1 MSTELL
7 DTIHSPA
14 DVKRLSLEEKKVLC
28 EEIRHKIIDTVSNNG
43 GHLASNLG
51 VVELTVAIHSVFDS
65 PRDSIIFDVGH
76 QCYTHKLLT
85 GRGELFSTLRQ
96 AEGLSGFMKP
106 SESPHD
112 PVITGH
118 SSTSIS
124 AALGI
129 AKGNALRGIEAKSV
143 AVIGDGAM
151 TGGMAFEALNN
162 AGSAKDNLVII
173 LNDNK
178 MSIGR
183 NVGGFSRHLT
193 VMRTRPSYYRF
204 KRLVDRTV
212 ARIPKIG
219 APLHN
224 AIVHSKTALKN
235 AIYHSNMFEDL
246 GIHYYGPIDGHDLER
261 LLFVMEMAKNESRPV
276 LVHTITIKGKGYA
289 HAEKKPKDF
298 HGVSAFDP
306 VAGCP
311 AKGGRGFSDVFG
323 EEMCA
328 LAEKDARICAITAA
342 MCSGTGLSRFEENF
356 KNRFF
361 DVGIA
366 EQHAVTF
373 AAGLAKSGMIPVFA
387 VYSSFL
393 QRSFD
398 QIIHDAAIGHMH
410 IVLAVDRAGIVG
422 EDGETHQ
429 GLFDAGF
436 LSAIPGVTVFSPA
449 TFDELRVCLRRAAL
463 EESGVAAVR
472 YPRGGERVL
481 PPGLSDGERDLLLF
495 GEKRADLLFVTYGRE
510 AAECLQAAERLRQ
523 EGYSVGLLKLLKIAP
538 LPPDVSS
545 LCKQCRAILFAE
557 EGERSGGIG
566 EHLAARLL
574 EEGWQGR
581 FVHMA
586 VPDTFVSEGKV
597 EDGIARCG
605 LDAASLTARA
615 KEILESEMNGNG

>member
-1 MSTELL
+1 MSTGLL
-7 DTIHSPA
+7 ETIHSPA
-14 DVKRLSLEEKKVLC
+14 DLKRLSLEEKKTLC
-28 EEIRHKIIDTVSNNG
+28 EEIRNKIITTVSNNG

-65 PRDSIIFDVGH
+65 PKDSIIFDVGH

-85 GRGELFSTLRQ
+85 GRGALFDTLRQ

-112 PVITGH
+112 PIITGH
-118 SSTSIS
+118 SSNSIS

-129 AKGNALRGIEAKSV
+129 AKGNTIRGINAKTI

-162 AGSAKDNLVII
+162 AGHAKDNLVII

-183 NVGGFSRHLT
+183 NVGGFPRHLT

-204 KRLVDRTV
+204 KRLVDRTI

-219 APLHN
+219 KPLRG
-224 AIVHSKTALKN
+224 AIVNSKTALKN

-261 LLFVMEMAKNESRPV
+261 LLFAMEVAKNESRPV
-276 LVHTITIKGKGYA
+276 LIHVITTKGKGYTY
-289 HAEKKPKDF
+289 AEKNPKDF

-306 VAGCP
+306 AAGCP
-311 AKGGRGFSDVFG
+311 AKGGRSFSDVFG

-328 LAEKDARICAITAA
+328 LAKEDARICAITAA
-342 MCSGTGLSRFEENF
+342 MCSGTGLSAFEENY

-373 AAGLAKSGMIPVFA
+373 AAGLAKAGLIPVFA

-393 QRSFD
+393 QRGFD
-398 QIIHDAAIGHMH
+398 QIIHDAAIGHVH

-436 LSAIPGVTVFSPA
+436 LSAIPGVTVYSPA
-449 TFDELRVCLRRAAL
+449 SFEEQRACLRRAAL
-463 EESGVAAVR
+463 EEPGVVAVR
-472 YPRGGERVL
+472 YPRGGEPAL
-481 PPGLSDGERDLLLF
+481 PPALSDGSRDFLPS
-495 GEKRADLLFVTYGRE
+495 GAEKGDLLFVTYGRE
-510 AAECLQAAERLRQ
+510 TAECLRAAEQLRQ
-523 EGYSVGLLKLLKIAP
+523 KGCTAGLLKLLKIAP
-538 LPPDVSS
+538 LPPEV
-545 LCKQCRAILFAE
+545 LEVCKPYKAILFAE

-574 EEGWQGR
+574 EAGWQGR
-581 FVHMA
+581 FLHMA
-586 VPDTFVSEGKV
+586 VPDTFVSEGTV
-597 EDGIARCG
+597 AGGIARCG
-605 LDAASLTARA
+605 LDADSLAA
-615 KEILESEMNGNG
+615 AAEQFLKNEVKGNG

>member
-1 MSTELL
+1 MSLL
-7 DTIHSPA
+7 ETIHSPG
-14 DVKRLSLEEKKVLC
+14 DVKRLSLEEKKILC
-28 EEIRHKIIDTVSNNG
+28 EEIRNKIIATVSNNG

-65 PRDSIIFDVGH
+65 PKDSIIFDVGH

-85 GRGELFSTLRQ
+85 GRSDLFDTLRQ
-96 AEGLSGFMKP
+96 EEGLSGFMKP

-118 SSTSIS
+118 SSSSIS

-129 AKGNALRGIEAKSV
+129 AKGNTLRGVDAKSV

-162 AGSAKDNLVII
+162 AGHGKDNLVII

-183 NVGGFSRHLT
+183 NVGGFPRHLT

-204 KRLVDRTV
+204 KRLVDRTI

-219 APLHN
+219 TPLRN
-224 AIVHSKTALKN
+224 AIVNSKTALKN

-261 LLFVMEMAKNESRPV
+261 LLFAMEVAKNESRPV
-276 LVHTITIKGKGYA
+276 LIHVITTKGKGYA
-289 HAEKKPKDF
+289 YAEKNPKDF

-306 VAGCP
+306 AAGCP
-311 AKGGRGFSDVFG
+311 AKGGRTFSDVFG
-323 EEMCA
+323 EEMCT
-328 LAEKDARICAITAA
+328 LAQADARICAITAA
-342 MCSGTGLSRFEENF
+342 MCGGTGLSRFEETF

-373 AAGLAKSGMIPVFA
+373 AAGLAKTGLIPVFA

-393 QRSFD
+393 QRGFD
-398 QIIHDAAIGHMH
+398 QIIHDAAIGRMH

-436 LSAIPGVTVFSPA
+436 LSEIPGVAVYSPS
-449 TFDELRVCLRRAAL
+449 TFNELRTCLRRAAL
-463 EESGVAAVR
+463 EEPGVVAVR
-472 YPRGGERVL
+472 YPRGSEPAL
-481 PPGLSDGERDLLLF
+481 PAALSDGEKDFLLS
-495 GEKRADLLFVTYGRE
+495 GDGKADLLFVTYGRE
-510 AAECLQAAERLRQ
+510 TAECAKAAEALRQ
-523 EGYSVGLLKLLKIAP
+523 DGYSADVLKLLKISP
-538 LPPDVSS
+538 LPAGV
-545 LCKQCRAILFAE
+545 LEICKFYKFLLFAE

-566 EHLAARLL
+566 EHLAAHLL
-574 EEGWQGR
+574 EAGWHGR
-581 FVHMA
+581 FLHAA
-586 VPDTFVSEGKV
+586 VPDTFVSEGTV
-597 EDGIARCG
+597 AAGIARCG
-605 LDAASLTARA
+605 LDAGSLTVRVEHFL
-615 KEILESEMNGNG
+615 KNEVNGNG